1 MYLSCEGGAAQ
12 VIQSRT
18 LIGSHLGNTDC
29 QDYGW
34 ERERCFIMTVD
45 SISSGSFV
53 CLFVLITELIP
64 AHLTQLTLRER
75 LVEFWMRF

>member
-12 VIQSRT
+12 VIQGRT

-29 QDYGW
+29 QDFGW

-45 SISSGSFV
+45 SIRVVG
-53 CLFVLITELIP
+53 LFVLITELIP
-64 AHLTQLTLRER
+64 AHLIQLTLRER